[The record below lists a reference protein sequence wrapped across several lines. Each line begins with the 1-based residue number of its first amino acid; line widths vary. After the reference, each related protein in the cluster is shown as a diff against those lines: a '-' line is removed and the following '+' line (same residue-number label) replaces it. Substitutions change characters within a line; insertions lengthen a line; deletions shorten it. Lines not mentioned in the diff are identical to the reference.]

1 LGRIREQEA
10 MRAPEELKMDKTIG
24 LINDLAIRVQAFP
37 HNGLLKRI
45 NYKLV
50 ADTDD
55 LYNFLIQVEKYV
67 VEVEDSRRLFS
78 PNNPDQLSLF

>member
-1 LGRIREQEA
+1 

-24 LINDLAIRVQAFP
+24 LINDLALRVQAFP

-55 LYNFLIQVEKYV
+55 LYDFLIQVEKYV

>member
-1 LGRIREQEA
+1 
-10 MRAPEELKMDKTIG
+10 MRSPEELKMDRTIA
-24 LINDLAIRVQAFP
+24 LAKDLAVRVQAFP

-45 NYKLV
+45 DYRLV

-55 LYNFLIQVEKYV
+55 MLDFLCQVEKFV
-67 VEVEDSRRLFS
+67 EEVEATRRMYA

>member
-1 LGRIREQEA
+1 

>member
-1 LGRIREQEA
+1 
-10 MRAPEELKMDKTIG
+10 MRSPEELKMDRTIA
-24 LINDLAIRVQAFP
+24 LVKDIAVRVQAFP

-45 NYKLV
+45 DYRLV

-55 LYNFLIQVEKYV
+55 LLDFILQVEKFV
-67 VEVEDSRRLFS
+67 EEVEATRRMFA

>member
-1 LGRIREQEA
+1 

-24 LINDLAIRVQAFP
+24 LINDLALRVQAFP

-50 ADTDD
+50 ANTDD
-55 LYNFLIQVEKYV
+55 LYDFLIQVEKYV

>member
-1 LGRIREQEA
+1 
-10 MRAPEELKMDKTIG
+10 MRSPEELKMDRTIA
-24 LINDLAIRVQAFP
+24 LAKDLSVRVQAFP

-45 NYKLV
+45 DYRLV

-55 LYNFLIQVEKYV
+55 LLDFILQVEKFV
-67 VEVEDSRRLFS
+67 EEVEATRRMFS